1 MSVGEW
7 IKVISQGNVFTPRTG
22 HECIFANGSIY
33 LFGGTD
39 DEERLN
45 DLYSYNVRKNK
56 WQKIEPNGELPQPR
70 SGTRGVYFN
79 EGIYFFGG
87 Y

>member
-1 MSVGEW
+1 M
-7 IKVISQGNVFTPRTG
+7 
-22 HECIFANGSIY
+22 IF

-45 DLYSYNVRKNK
+45 DLYAYNIRANSWEKLSVSN
-56 WQKIEPNGELPQPR
+56 QQPLPR
-70 SGTRGVYFN
+70 SGARGVAYMD
-79 EGIYFFGG
+79 GLYFFGG